1 MDEHLNHQHVVAAAI
16 FNKQGEVL
24 LALRP
29 AHLHQGGLWEFPG
42 GKIEADEDVRT
53 ALARELH
60 EELGIT
66 VTRARPL
73 IRIPHRYPD
82 KAVLLDVWRVD
93 DFAGEA
99 HGREDQRLEWVAV
112 NRLRDKSYPA
122 ANLPVI
128 TALELPSLYLISE
141 EPATYRDVLVSREA
155 GCRERPDPAAFL
167 ATLEAWL
174 KNGARLIQLRAK
186 TLDED
191 AYAAL
196 AVNAL
201 TLCKHYNAELLLNA
215 PVQIVMEL
223 GAPGIHMSSA
233 QLLGFETRPVG
244 KEKRVAA
251 SCHTAAEL
259 AHALAIG
266 VDFVVVS
273 PVLPTTSHPGA
284 ATLGWTGLRALT
296 EQATVP
302 VYALGGMQPEHLD
315 PAWQYGAQGI
325 AVRGVWP
332 SVKPAEFMAHFQSRY
347 S

>member
-1 MDEHLNHQHVVAAAI
+1 MEKHLNHQHVVAAAI

-42 GKIEADEDVRT
+42 GKIEAGEDARA

-66 VTRARPL
+66 ISLARPL
-73 IRIPHRYPD
+73 IRIPHRYSD
-82 KAVLLDVWRVD
+82 KAVLLDVWRVNGFTGD
-93 DFAGEA
+93 P
-99 HGREDQRLEWVAV
+99 HGRERQRLEWVAV
-112 NRLRDKSYPA
+112 NRLRDKDYPA

-141 EPATYRDVLVSREA
+141 EPA
-155 GCRERPDPAAFL
+155 DPAAFL

-174 KNGARLIQLRAK
+174 KSGARLIQLRAK
-186 TLDED
+186 ALDED
-191 AYAAL
+191 TYAAL
-196 AVNAL
+196 AGKAQA
-201 TLCKHYNAELLLNA
+201 LCKNYNAQLLLNA
-215 PVQIVMEL
+215 PVQIVTEL
-223 GAPGIHMSSA
+223 DAPGIHLNSA

-284 ATLGWTGLRALT
+284 ATLGWAGLRTLT
-296 EQATVP
+296 EQATMP
-302 VYALGGMQPEHLD
+302 VYALGGMQPEYLD
-315 PAWQYGAQGI
+315 LAYQHGAQGI
-325 AVRGVWP
+325 AVRGVWS
-332 SVKPAEFMAHFQSRY
+332 SVKPAEFMAHFPRR
-347 S
+347 

>member
-1 MDEHLNHQHVVAAAI
+1 MEKHLNHQHVVAAAI

-42 GKIEADEDVRT
+42 GKIEEGEDVRT

-66 VTRARPL
+66 ITRTRPL

-99 HGREDQRLEWVAV
+99 HGRENQRLEWVAV
-112 NRLRDKSYPA
+112 NRLRDKDYPA
-122 ANLPVI
+122 ANLPII
-128 TALELPSLYLISE
+128 TTLELPSLYLISE
-141 EPATYRDVLVSREA
+141 EPS
-155 GCRERPDPAAFL
+155 GPAAFL
-167 ATLEAWL
+167 ASLEAWL
-174 KNGARLIQLRAK
+174 KSGARLIQLRAK

-201 TLCKHYNAELLLNA
+201 TLCKNYNAELLLNA
-215 PVQIVMEL
+215 PVQIVTEL
-223 GAPGIHMSSA
+223 DAPGIHLSSA
-233 QLLGFETRPVG
+233 QLLGFEARPLG
-244 KEKRVAA
+244 KHKRVAA

-273 PVLPTTSHPGA
+273 PVLPTSSHPGA
-284 ATLGWTGLRALT
+284 ATLGWAGLRALT

-302 VYALGGMQPEHLD
+302 VYALGGMRPGYLD
-315 PAWQYGAQGI
+315 PVYQHGAQGI
-325 AVRGVWP
+325 AVRGVW
-332 SVKPAEFMAHFQSRY
+332 SSANPAEFMAHF
-347 S
+347 

>member
-1 MDEHLNHQHVVAAAI
+1 MDKHLNHQHVVAAAI
-16 FNKQGEVL
+16 INKQGEVL
-24 LALRP
+24 LALR
-29 AHLHQGGLWEFPG
+29 ATHRHQGGLWEFPG
-42 GKIEADEDVRT
+42 GKIEESEDART

-82 KAVLLDVWRVD
+82 DVQGGANVAGGRTPGATKAVLLDVWRVD

-112 NRLRDKSYPA
+112 NRLRDKDYPA

-141 EPATYRDVLVSREA
+141 EPA
-155 GCRERPDPAAFL
+155 DPAAFL
-167 ATLEAWL
+167 STLEAWL

-191 AYAAL
+191 TYAAL

-201 TLCKHYNAELLLNA
+201 TLCKNYNAQLLLNA

-223 GAPGIHMSSA
+223 DAPGIHMSSA
-233 QLLGFETRPVG
+233 QLLGFENRPVG

-302 VYALGGMQPEHLD
+302 VYALGGMRPEHLD
-315 PAWQYGAQGI
+315 LAYQHGAQGI
-325 AVRGVWP
+325 AVRGVWS
-332 SVKPAEFMAHFQSRY
+332 SVKPAEFMTHFQGR
-347 S
+347 

>member
-1 MDEHLNHQHVVAAAI
+1 MDEHLNFQHVAAAAI
-16 FNKQGEVL
+16 FNTQGEVL

-42 GKIEADEDVRT
+42 GKIEAGEDVRT

-82 KAVLLDVWRVD
+82 KAVLLDVWRVE
-93 DFAGEA
+93 DFTGEA
-99 HGREDQRLEWVAV
+99 HGRENQHLEWVAL
-112 NRLRDKSYPA
+112 NRLRDKNYPA
-122 ANLPVI
+122 ANLSII

-141 EPATYRDVLVSREA
+141 EPA
-155 GCRERPDPAAFL
+155 DPAAFL
-167 ATLEAWL
+167 ASLEAWL
-174 KNGARLIQLRAK
+174 KSGARLIQLRAK
-186 TLDED
+186 TLGED
-191 AYAAL
+191 AYSAL
-196 AVNAL
+196 AVSAL
-201 TLCKHYNAELLLNA
+201 GLCKHYNAELLLNA

-223 GAPGIHMSSA
+223 DAPGIHLSSA
-233 QLLGFETRPVG
+233 QLLGFETRPLG
-244 KEKRVAA
+244 KDKRVAA

-273 PVLPTTSHPGA
+273 PVLPTSSHPGA
-284 ATLGWTGLRALT
+284 ATLGWAGLRTLT

-302 VYALGGMQPEHLD
+302 VYALGGMRSEHLD
-315 PAWQYGAQGI
+315 IAHQHGTQGI
-325 AVRGVWP
+325 AVRGVWS
-332 SVKPAEFMAHFQSRY
+332 SVKPAEFMVHFQIR
-347 S
+347 

>member
-1 MDEHLNHQHVVAAAI
+1 MEKHLNHQHVVAAAI

-24 LALRP
+24 LALR
-29 AHLHQGGLWEFPG
+29 AMYRHQGGLWEFPG

-73 IRIPHRYPD
+73 IRIPHRYPA

-93 DFAGEA
+93 DFEGEA

-112 NRLRDKSYPA
+112 NRLRDKDYPA

-141 EPATYRDVLVSREA
+141 EPA
-155 GCRERPDPAAFL
+155 DPAAFL
-167 ATLEAWL
+167 STLEAWL
-174 KNGARLIQLRAK
+174 KNGAKLIQLRAK

-201 TLCKHYNAELLLNA
+201 TLCKNYNAELLLNA

-223 GAPGIHMSSA
+223 DAPGIHMSSA

-284 ATLGWTGLRALT
+284 ATLGWAGLRTLT
-296 EQATVP
+296 EHATVP
-302 VYALGGMQPEHLD
+302 VYALGGMRPEHLD
-315 PAWQYGAQGI
+315 PAYQHGAQGI
-325 AVRGVWP
+325 AVRGVWS
-332 SVKPAEFMAHFQSRY
+332 SVKPAEFMTHFQSRY

>member
-1 MDEHLNHQHVVAAAI
+1 MIEHPNQQHVVAAAI
-16 FNKQGEVL
+16 FNKRGKLL
-24 LALRP
+24 LALRS

-42 GKIEADEDVRT
+42 GKVEAGEDVRS

-73 IRIPHRYPD
+73 MRIPHRYAN

-93 DFAGEA
+93 DFANEA
-99 HGREDQRLEWVAV
+99 HGREGQHLEWVAL
-112 NRLRDKSYPA
+112 NKLRDKNYPA

-141 EPATYRDVLVSREA
+141 EPADLPT
-155 GCRERPDPAAFL
+155 FL

-174 KNGARLIQLRAK
+174 KSGARLIQLRAK
-186 TLDED
+186 SLGED

-196 AVNAL
+196 AGKAL
-201 TLCKHYNAELLLNA
+201 ALCKNYNAQLLLNA
-215 PVQIVMEL
+215 PVQTVTEL
-223 GAPGIHMSSA
+223 DAPGIHLSSA
-233 QLLGFETRPVG
+233 QLLGFEKRPLG
-244 KEKRVAA
+244 KEKWVAA
-251 SCHTAAEL
+251 SCHNAAEL

-273 PVLPTTSHPGA
+273 PLLPTTSHPGA
-284 ATLGWTGLRALT
+284 ATLGWAGLRTLT

-302 VYALGGMQPEHLD
+302 VYALGGMRPEQLET
-315 PAWQYGAQGI
+315 AWQHGAQGI
-325 AVRGVWP
+325 AVRGVW
-332 SVKPAEFMAHFQSRY
+332 SSIKPAEFMLHFQGR
-347 S
+347 